1 MRRCVSP
8 SHSPVRESDVL
19 GLKHRRAFERLL
31 GAGSGLTTPRDRTRV
46 LSCSAPP
53 GQSTLA
59 SAWIGLPAR
68 TLTASA
74 PVFRFGS
81 APFRAALQ
89 IRLGL
94 PVTAVAGRAR
104 CRCGHLADPY
114 GHHALS
120 CNHDGMTFRRH
131 QAVLRALERLY
142 AWTNITTS
150 RNLHNYFPHL
160 HSGDPGLRVLRAD
173 LKAEAHPSP
182 DETTVID
189 VAVVH
194 CTSDARTRIGT
205 AAGHLHGRVRM
216 AAADAT
222 ACGKR
227 DRLDRH
233 MAAAAPVGAPA
244 GTRFLPLV
252 FEVHGG
258 CTGDTAR
265 EIRHLLNAW
274 SEQNGY
280 DETRCAV
287 NRHAWRYYNACM
299 LAHAVQ
305 AQVRWLAEPMAA
317 SG

>member
-1 MRRCVSP
+1 M
-8 SHSPVRESDVL
+8 
-19 GLKHRRAFERLL
+19 
-31 GAGSGLTTPRDRTRV
+31 
-46 LSCSAPP
+46 
-53 GQSTLA
+53 
-59 SAWIGLPAR
+59 
-68 TLTASA
+68 
-74 PVFRFGS
+74 
-81 APFRAALQ
+81 
-89 IRLGL
+89 
-94 PVTAVAGRAR
+94 
-104 CRCGHLADPY
+104 
-114 GHHALS
+114 
-120 CNHDGMTFRRH
+120 
-131 QAVLRALERLY
+131 
-142 AWTNITTS
+142 
-150 RNLHNYFPHL
+150 
-160 HSGDPGLRVLRAD
+160 RAD

-194 CTSDARTRIGT
+194 CISDARTRIGT

-287 NRHAWRYYNACM
+287 NRHAWRY
-299 LAHAVQ
+299 
-305 AQVRWLAEPMAA
+305 
-317 SG
+317 

>member
-1 MRRCVSP
+1 M
-8 SHSPVRESDVL
+8 
-19 GLKHRRAFERLL
+19 
-31 GAGSGLTTPRDRTRV
+31 
-46 LSCSAPP
+46 
-53 GQSTLA
+53 
-59 SAWIGLPAR
+59 
-68 TLTASA
+68 
-74 PVFRFGS
+74 
-81 APFRAALQ
+81 
-89 IRLGL
+89 
-94 PVTAVAGRAR
+94 
-104 CRCGHLADPY
+104 
-114 GHHALS
+114 
-120 CNHDGMTFRRH
+120 
-131 QAVLRALERLY
+131 
-142 AWTNITTS
+142 
-150 RNLHNYFPHL
+150 
-160 HSGDPGLRVLRAD
+160 RAD

-182 DETTVID
+182 NETTVID

-216 AAADAT
+216 AAADAA

-244 GTRFLPLV
+244 GTRFLPFV

-287 NRHAWRYYNACM
+287 NRHAWRYYIACM